1 MTTLAKELQR
11 GPDTFNARR
20 KAGSIQ
26 GDQSGATLSQ
36 VFIARVDFSKLDLS
50 NCEFED
56 CTVGACDFRGAS
68 LAGAYLH
75 GSKFESCDFRQVDWD
90 GASLEKV
97 EFVDCRFD
105 DGRGF
110 ETVEQTDVEGFG
122 SLTPAAP
129 TEALSDE
136 AVFTPGLFA
145 SNPALER
152 ELFAHPDD
160 EARWLVY
167 ADWLQGEGD
176 LRGELITRHR
186 KGEGFAD
193 FVNEHL
199 EQLFPACA
207 DELRGGGNVPE
218 VVLEWRHGFVHGAT
232 IGVQNRD
239 RSLLLHDVA
248 HRVLESA
255 PSHFLRRLS
264 FGLTTLT
271 GENDYAPVID
281 ALVKEKKLPQLMHL
295 EFGLQD
301 IDPDFDPYEGPPPLE
316 GWGDLSALWAHVPH
330 LRRLRVRGGGGHL
343 GALNLPALTSV
354 AIELDLQE
362 SDVVGEVIAARWPK
376 LTSFELW
383 NVDEVEFP
391 ALVQAL
397 SALPLT
403 HLALPFTRNVER
415 LVQTLVTTP
424 LLAQLQVLDLRD
436 SELDSHGLAA
446 LMKHFDAFRHLK
458 RLDLTNAADE
468 HEVDVLRK
476 RGDFVVLGEQRD
488 LPIVQTENLAEP
500 DWDDYDPYALDDEAP
515 ADDGPPPP
523 PNADLDIPD
532 EHGDG

>member
-11 GPDTFNARR
+11 GPEAFNARR

-26 GDQSGATLSQ
+26 VDQSGATLAQ

-75 GSKFESCDFRQVDWD
+75 GSKFESCDFRGVTWD

-97 EFVDCRFD
+97 EFADCRFD
-105 DGRGF
+105 EGRGF
-110 ETVEQTDVEGFG
+110 ESVEQTAVEGFG
-122 SLTPAAP
+122 SVTPPAVP
-129 TEALSDE
+129 EALAGA
-136 AVFTPGLFA
+136 AVFTPGVFA
-145 SNPALER
+145 SNPTLER
-152 ELFAHPDD
+152 ELFARPDD
-160 EARWLVY
+160 DARWLVY

-186 KGEGFAD
+186 KGEGFTD

-199 EQLFPACA
+199 EALFPSCA

-218 VVLEWRHGFVHGAT
+218 VSLEWRHGFVYGAT
-232 IGVQNRD
+232 VGVHNRD
-239 RSLLLHDVA
+239 RALLLHDVA

-255 PSHFLRRLS
+255 PSHFVRRLS
-264 FGLTTLT
+264 FGLTSLT

-301 IDPDFDPYEGPPPLE
+301 IDPDFDPYDGPPPFE

-330 LRRLRVRGGGGHL
+330 LRRLRVRGGGGQL
-343 GALNLPALTSV
+343 GALHLPALTSV
-354 AIELDLQE
+354 AIELDQQE

-383 NVDEVEFP
+383 NVDEVDLP
-391 ALVQAL
+391 ALLEAL
-397 SALPLT
+397 SVLPLT
-403 HLALPFTRNVER
+403 HLGLPFSRNVER
-415 LVQTLVTTP
+415 VVQLLAGSP
-424 LLAQLQVLDLRD
+424 LLKRLHVLDLHD
-436 SELDSHGLAA
+436 SRLDSQGLSA

-488 LPIVQTENLAEP
+488 LPIVETENFAEP
-500 DWDDYDPYALDDEAP
+500 NDDDWDSYSLEEDLPE
-515 ADDGPPPP
+515 DDGPPPP

>member
-1 MTTLAKELQR
+1 MSTLASELKR
-11 GPDTFNARR
+11 GSDAFNARR

-26 GDQSGATLSQ
+26 VDQSGATLTE
-36 VFIARVDFSKLDLS
+36 VFVARVDLSKLDLS

-68 LAGAYLH
+68 LEGAYLH
-75 GSKFESCDFRQVDWD
+75 GSRFESCDFRGVNWD

-110 ETVEQTDVEGFG
+110 ESVEHSEVEGFG
-122 SLTPAAP
+122 SVTPAAP
-129 TEALSDE
+129 PDALSEDT
-136 AVFTPGLFA
+136 VFSPGVFA
-145 SNPALER
+145 SNPTLER

-160 EARWLVY
+160 ERRWLVY

-176 LRGELITRHR
+176 LRGELITRQR

-199 EQLFPACA
+199 EHLFPSCA

-218 VVLEWRHGFVHGAT
+218 VVLEWRHGFVHGAAV
-232 IGVQNRD
+232 GVQNRD
-239 RSLLLHDVA
+239 RPLLLHDVA
-248 HRVLESA
+248 HRLLESA
-255 PSHFLRRLS
+255 PCHFLRRLS
-264 FGLTTLT
+264 FGLTTVT

-281 ALVKEKKLPQLMHL
+281 ALVKEKKLPQLAHL
-295 EFGLQD
+295 EFGLQE

-316 GWGDLSALWAHVPH
+316 GWGDLSALWSHVPH

-343 GALNLPALTSV
+343 GALNLPSLTSV
-354 AIELDLQE
+354 AIELDAQE
-362 SDVVGEVIAARWPK
+362 SEVVGEVITARWPK

-383 NVDEVEFP
+383 NVDEVEFAP
-391 ALVQAL
+391 LLQAL
-397 SALPLT
+397 SVLPLT
-403 HLALPFTRNVER
+403 HLALPFTRNLER
-415 LVQTLVTTP
+415 LVPLLVGTP
-424 LLAQLQVLDLRD
+424 LLARLQVLDLRD
-436 SELDSHGLAA
+436 SELNSLGLAA
-446 LMKHFDAFRHLK
+446 LMKHFDAFRHLQ

-468 HEVDVLRK
+468 HEVDVLKK
-476 RGDFVVLGEQRD
+476 RGDFIVLGQQRE
-488 LPIVQTENLAEP
+488 LPIVQSDELS
-500 DWDDYDPYALDDEAP
+500 DLGWDDFDPYAPEADP
-515 ADDGPPPP
+515 AEDGPPPP